1 MISTEKKDDCLADS
15 PDLSLHTRHSR
26 GFGGG
31 RHLDY
36 HIYIF
41 DQIPITIHRLTPHP
55 DAIKV
60 IRACSQLGN
69 RLLPR
74 VDQLVD
80 AARETSHLEKKELLA
95 QVKVQNLICFNY
107 KILTDHKP
115 HPQSPPS
122 QVALRSLQTSSHPSP
137 CSRANPS

>member
-1 MISTEKKDDCLADS
+1 MIVLLIHQTDQCTAYQT
-15 PDLSLHTRHSR
+15 LSRICRISSL
-26 GFGGG
+26 G
-31 RHLDY
+31 RSFPH
-36 HIYIF
+36 IF
-41 DQIPITIHRLTPHP
+41 DQIHITTHRLTPDP

-95 QVKVQNLICFNY
+95 QVKVRNLICYNY

-115 HPQSPPS
+115 HPQSPLS
-122 QVALRSLQTSSHPSP
+122 QAARRSWQTSSHPSP

>member
-1 MISTEKKDDCLADS
+1 MIIIIIQQTYHCVPNTLEAMELVILSTIIIFIFRQI
-15 PDLSLHTRHSR
+15 HITTHRH
-26 GFGGG
+26 
-31 RHLDY
+31 
-36 HIYIF
+36 
-41 DQIPITIHRLTPHP
+41 TPHP

-60 IRACSQLGN
+60 ISACSQLGN

-95 QVKVQNLICFNY
+95 QVKDQNLICYND

-115 HPQSPPS
+115 HPQSPLS
-122 QVALRSLQTSSHPSP
+122 QAARRSWQTSSHPSP

>member
-31 RHLDY
+31 HHLDY
-36 HIYIF
+36 YHLYVF
-41 DQIPITIHRLTPHP
+41 DITIHRLTPHP

-60 IRACSQLGN
+60 ISACSQLGN

-95 QVKVQNLICFNY
+95 QVKVRNLICYNY

-115 HPQSPPS
+115 HPQSPLS
-122 QVALRSLQTSSHPSP
+122 QAARRSWQTSSHPSP